1 MNDEYMAVICKK
13 RVKSMTRERNETFHF
28 SHIMKNFVHKG
39 TMGRFTLLAGLV
51 VLTCGMASGASRV
64 KAYVEGKKKAYQQE
78 VGGIDAEF
86 EKKSQERQKKIQTL
100 IVSMIKSA
108 AGEGKLDDA
117 EEFYK
122 VKTGIE
128 RGKIV
133 DAVGLAPLKDNAS
146 AVEALL
152 QEQRNVEEECF
163 SRISEINQKYLNQ
176 CRDLL
181 RKPKDFNM
189 DEFNE
194 LLTYKYQLILPKGA
208 VFSQQGRKQG
218 VLTCRVYKG
227 EFSDLAS
234 IENGICLVQTHTPCP
249 GILWGMP
256 KENSGVIWTGEYY
269 AERSGEYEFTLSAD
283 DMASLRLGGSLI
295 EAGTHVAGKSFLF
308 LTRGWHPLELR
319 YIQRKGQL
327 SLDLEVKKP
336 DQEKSEEIPPSS
348 FSVNTEAAQKVIR

>member
-1 MNDEYMAVICKK
+1 MAVICTK
-13 RVKSMTRERNETFHF
+13 RVKSMTHERNETFRF
-28 SHIMKNFVHKG
+28 SHIMNNVVHKG
-39 TMGRFTLLAGLV
+39 MMGRFTLLAGLA
-51 VLTCGMASGASRV
+51 VLTCGMVSGASRV
-64 KAYVEGKKKAYQQE
+64 KTYVEGKKKAYQEE

-100 IVSMIKSA
+100 IVSGIKSV

-133 DAVGLAPLKDNAS
+133 DAAALAPLKGKAS
-146 AVEALL
+146 AVESLL
-152 QEQRNVEEECF
+152 QEQRKGEEDCF

-176 CRDLL
+176 CQDLL
-181 RKPKDFNM
+181 RKPKDFNV

-194 LLTYKYQLILPKGA
+194 LLTYKYQLMLPKGA
-208 VFSQQGRKQG
+208 VFSRQGRKQG

-227 EFSDLAS
+227 EFSQLAG
-234 IENGICLVQTHTPCP
+234 IENGVSLVQTQTPCP

-256 KENSGVIWTGEYY
+256 KENLGAIWTGEYY

-283 DMASLRLGGSLI
+283 DMASLRLGGCLI
-295 EAGTHVAGKSFLF
+295 EARTNVAGKSSLF

-319 YIQRKGQL
+319 YIQKKGLL
-327 SLDLEVKKP
+327 SLNLEVKKP
-336 DQEKSEEIPPSS
+336 DQEKSEEIQPSS
-348 FSVNTEAAQKVIR
+348 FSVNTEAVQK